1 MWSCSFKSGPRF
13 PSALIGLSGFSAR
26 ASTYSIAR
34 ITQNKRSFLSL
45 GEGRLIPT
53 QANKEMIDEA
63 RYHQLAKHD
72 HVDRA
77 SRIKEAHTDD
87 LNTFTKTHLHKHLL
101 SNGVD
106 ALP

>member
-1 MWSCSFKSGPRF
+1 
-13 PSALIGLSGFSAR
+13 
-26 ASTYSIAR
+26 
-34 ITQNKRSFLSL
+34 
-45 GEGRLIPT
+45 
-53 QANKEMIDEA
+53 MIDEA